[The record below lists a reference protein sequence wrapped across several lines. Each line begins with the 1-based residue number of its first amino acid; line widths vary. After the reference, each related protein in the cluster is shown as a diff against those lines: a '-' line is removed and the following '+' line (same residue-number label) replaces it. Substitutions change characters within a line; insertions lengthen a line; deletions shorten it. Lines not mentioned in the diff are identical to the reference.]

1 MPRPSF
7 PAARVPLPAV
17 VGGVPGHQL
26 GVHPAEGAGRGRG
39 SLPREVVGEESDYHL
54 EVSSSMLPHVPL
66 QSKPEAL
73 LWSELTVQDCYSCH
87 DGTDCANILIMV
99 FEVKPCASRHCTT
112 VTVQMGLDLIKL
124 FHVFR
129 CLCVRGWD

>member
-1 MPRPSF
+1 MPRPLF
-7 PAARVPLPAV
+7 TAARVPLPAV

-26 GVHPAEGAGRGRG
+26 GVHPAEGAG
-39 SLPREVVGEESDYHL
+39 REVVGEESDYHL

-73 LWSELTVQDCYSCH
+73 LWSELTVQDWYSCH
-87 DGTDCANILIMV
+87 DGTDCANILIMG
-99 FEVKPCASRHCTT
+99 FEVKPCASRHWTT
-112 VTVQMGLDLIKL
+112 VTVQMGLDLIQL